1 MEEKTQNKNK
11 TVKRIISAVVAVFV
25 VALSFTG
32 GYFTRYATED
42 KDIRSIR
49 YILDCYKKYYYFEQD
64 DVVDIIAGALLD
76 QYSAYYTKEE
86 YELVQKA
93 SKGQREGIGVSVS
106 KATTEIVEV
115 SGNSPAEKAGVKA
128 GGIIVSVD
136 GNTVENYEDF
146 DKLLGA
152 IEPYADLVLGVDYGG
167 ETKCFTLQKQE
178 YTQTYVFYH
187 DDTVYS
193 HFTTNGSG
201 KVVQTDENLTA
212 DTDIIDDEDTGYL
225 KLSMF
230 YGFTGETY
238 VNQWKN
244 NVAGA
249 AGQFYSALQ
258 TFKQNGKHNLIVD
271 LRGNGGGYVIIAQS
285 IAAHL
290 LESQDN
296 KTPLFSVQSYKD
308 GKKEKYYTANTD
320 YSGYGFKKIIF
331 LADENSASASEMLMG
346 AVLDYDAKNGTNIV
360 NVVLEQS
367 LDKNGNPVYK
377 SYGKGIMQE
386 HITNYLTG
394 EVVVMTVA
402 KLFWPISGVCIHGVG
417 LTHELDERIIESKD
431 GAGNP
436 VDALVTAKN
445 LIAA

>member
-1 MEEKTQNKNK
+1 M
-11 TVKRIISAVVAVFV
+11 FV
-25 VALSFTG
+25 VVSSSTG
-32 GYFTRYATED
+32 GYSTRYATED

-187 DDTVYS
+187 EI
-193 HFTTNGSG
+193 G
-201 KVVQTDENLTA
+201 
-212 DTDIIDDEDTGYL
+212 
-225 KLSMF
+225 
-230 YGFTGETY
+230 
-238 VNQWKN
+238 
-244 NVAGA
+244 
-249 AGQFYSALQ
+249 
-258 TFKQNGKHNLIVD
+258 
-271 LRGNGGGYVIIAQS
+271 R
-285 IAAHL
+285 AH
-290 LESQDN
+290 
-296 KTPLFSVQSYKD
+296 V
-308 GKKEKYYTANTD
+308 
-320 YSGYGFKKIIF
+320 
-331 LADENSASASEMLMG
+331 
-346 AVLDYDAKNGTNIV
+346 
-360 NVVLEQS
+360 
-367 LDKNGNPVYK
+367 
-377 SYGKGIMQE
+377 
-386 HITNYLTG
+386 
-394 EVVVMTVA
+394 
-402 KLFWPISGVCIHGVG
+402 
-417 LTHELDERIIESKD
+417 
-431 GAGNP
+431 
-436 VDALVTAKN
+436 
-445 LIAA
+445 